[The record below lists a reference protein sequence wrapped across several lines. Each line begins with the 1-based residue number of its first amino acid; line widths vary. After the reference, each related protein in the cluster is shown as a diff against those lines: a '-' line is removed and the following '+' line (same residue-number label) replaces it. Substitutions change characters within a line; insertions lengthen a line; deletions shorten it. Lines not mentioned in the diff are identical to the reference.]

1 MSKPKTPN
9 SSLSL
14 SSSALS
20 PSQFSHKVTK
30 IAVTQILK
38 SVGFK
43 SSKSSALETLTRITT
58 LFLQSLSKIAS
69 SHATFSCRR
78 TQCNLFDIVHAIE
91 ESSLPFGFSGASKI
105 NQTLVQSETLLDLEY
120 FFDAND
126 EFPLFL
132 NSRLRNYFG
141 SSSKVFFSGKF
152 DFARNNT
159 RGSEIPRWLPEFPE
173 IGKFEDV
180 KVNDDK
186 VLWEDRRLS
195 CRPSMAEK
203 NVKGKKEILLKGRR
217 ERVKFKLLGKRR
229 NTNVCGLE
237 DLELR
242 NGVCRGGKRVCLI
255 KNDDSCSSF
264 FQQDDDEKELHNA
277 YWLSGF
283 SVCKDCYLWF
293 CLGISRLELAD
304 WKGLFTSV

>member
-1 MSKPKTPN
+1 MSKTKTPN
-9 SSLSL
+9 SSPSL
-14 SSSALS
+14 SSSTLS
-20 PSQFSHKVTK
+20 PSQFSDKVTK

-43 SSKSSALETLTRITT
+43 SSKSSALEALTRITT

-78 TQCNLFDIVHAIE
+78 TQCNVFDIVHAIE

-105 NQTLVQSETLLDLEY
+105 NQTLLQSGTLVDLEY
-120 FFDAND
+120 FFDTND

-132 NSRLRNYFG
+132 NSRLRNFG
-141 SSSKVFFSGKF
+141 SSSKVVFSGNF
-152 DFARNNT
+152 DLARNNT

-186 VLWEDRRLS
+186 VLWEDRRLG

-217 ERVKFKLLGKRR
+217 ERVKFKMLGKRR
-229 NTNVCGLE
+229 NTNVCSLE

-255 KNDDSCSSF
+255 KNADSCSSF
-264 FQQDDDEKELHNA
+264 FQQDDDDEKVRFNEL
-277 YWLSGF
+277 
-283 SVCKDCYLWF
+283 
-293 CLGISRLELAD
+293 
-304 WKGLFTSV
+304 